1 MDLSSK
7 TLAQTMTVGA
17 ISAIKAKRMAMKMD
31 LDVEGKRIR
40 TLQRV
45 QDRQKHEKQVEL
57 CKQTIKRERQYPTR
71 EEQLLGGKELPGVLK
86 TLSLVY
92 DFKSR
97 RMLSKPEDSPKEEP
111 AAPPPLGGTQEVPVK
126 PPPKS
131 KYNRYGQERF
141 LRGKEEFGINPRGS
155 HWEKVAATGLNPEC
169 WKTESEKTNTEKGK
183 LELAKNAS
191 KKLRQDKRLSRMP
204 IIVVPEALTSLVTV
218 HNAKQLLQELRYV
231 SVGEARQALVPG
243 QRLDEVTIEHCFQG
257 ELVSYR
263 VIDNVTRLTPE
274 EWRRVAA
281 VFAMGPHW
289 QFKGWPQGGNP
300 ALIFHQ
306 VCAFHLHFRGTP
318 VSKELANLQV
328 HLLALS
334 PHERHL
340 DCGILTEFWNKLDH
354 HMAVH
359 PRQFAFI
366 NQK

>member
-1 MDLSSK
+1 ML
-7 TLAQTMTVGA
+7 VGGL
-17 ISAIKAKRMAMKMD
+17 ITFIK
-31 LDVEGKRIR
+31 
-40 TLQRV
+40 
-45 QDRQKHEKQVEL
+45 
-57 CKQTIKRERQYPTR
+57 CK
-71 EEQLLGGKELPGVLK
+71 
-86 TLSLVY
+86 
-92 DFKSR
+92 
-97 RMLSKPEDSPKEEP
+97 
-111 AAPPPLGGTQEVPVK
+111 
-126 PPPKS
+126 
-131 KYNRYGQERF
+131 
-141 LRGKEEFGINPRGS
+141 
-155 HWEKVAATGLNPEC
+155 
-169 WKTESEKTNTEKGK
+169 
-183 LELAKNAS
+183 
-191 KKLRQDKRLSRMP
+191 
-204 IIVVPEALTSLVTV
+204 
-218 HNAKQLLQELRYV
+218 
-231 SVGEARQALVPG
+231 
-243 QRLDEVTIEHCFQG
+243 FQG

-340 DCGILTEFWNKLDH
+340 DCGILTEFWNKLDL